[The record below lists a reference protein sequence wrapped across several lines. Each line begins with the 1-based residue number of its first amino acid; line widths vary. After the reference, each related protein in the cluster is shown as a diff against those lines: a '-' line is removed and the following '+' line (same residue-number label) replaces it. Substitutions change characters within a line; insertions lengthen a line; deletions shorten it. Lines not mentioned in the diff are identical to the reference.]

1 MPQYELWYLSAMPLT
16 EKGTKIL
23 AKMRKTY
30 GAKKAK
36 QVFHAM
42 INEGKLTGV
51 EAQPAKNK
59 KGKKK

>member
-1 MPQYELWYLSAMPLT
+1 MPLT